1 MLRIFTLLLMFVFQ
15 PLALGGQSIPSEFLG
30 HWVPKSA
37 SCSSPLS
44 LNVTSTSVTFKNAKE
59 SRTFSNVEPCF
70 SCEGGARYSGIV
82 VWLTTTGSEETPFT
96 VYFNA
101 SEIKNTAVIELESSE
116 LKSKFP
122 LNNLRLKRCKP

>member
-1 MLRIFTLLLMFVFQ
+1 MFAFQ
-15 PLALGGQSIPSEFLG
+15 PLALGGQPIPSEFSG
-30 HWVPKSA
+30 NWVPKSA

-59 SRTFSNVEPCF
+59 SRSFSNVEPCF
-70 SCEGGARYSGIV
+70 SCEGGAQYSGIV
-82 VWLTTTGSEETPFT
+82 VWVTTTDNEKTPFT

-101 SEIKNTAVIELESSE
+101 NEIKNTALVELESNE

-122 LNNLRLKRCKP
+122 LNNVGLKKCKP